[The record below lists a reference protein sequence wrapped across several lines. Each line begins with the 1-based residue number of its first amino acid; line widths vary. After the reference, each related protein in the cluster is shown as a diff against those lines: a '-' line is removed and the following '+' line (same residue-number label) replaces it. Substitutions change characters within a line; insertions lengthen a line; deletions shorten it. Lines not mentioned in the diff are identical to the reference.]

1 MSHVW
6 QDQIQRWQRLAV
18 WEAERLRSTPPDLS
32 AAVAWM
38 AQAWELAA
46 RCDPLEKPNC
56 RRAFLRETRQRK
68 GGVHS
73 AVGIEHGR
81 FEDQTFQFG

>member
-46 RCDPLEKPNC
+46 RCDPAWGSLAAAERHWHELAEVQ
-56 RRAFLRETRQRK
+56 RRLARARL
-68 GGVHS
+68 GS
-73 AVGIEHGR
+73 
-81 FEDQTFQFG
+81 